1 MAALAENPAEQS
13 EDEDVTAPQG
23 PETEPTAHAVPEKKA
38 EDVIEAAEPESDRES
53 ETPAADGEEP
63 ETVALAQ
70 DASAPKPG
78 SAEKSAKPE
87 KGERPAPKASSA
99 SAESV
104 PPAESAESAKSHEP
118 DGSAESGAESRAESE
133 SESEKDEPAAS
144 ATESESEASVE
155 SEAEPET
162 VPVDPVSNWE
172 PARPKIAREL
182 AVVGRRLGSRYRLE
196 RMVRG
201 FGGVFSPEPQ
211 LWVGVDE
218 LLNRRVG
225 VDLIATE
232 HPLVE
237 QVARAAR
244 DAAAVPDARFVQ
256 VLDAVQDEDLLYI
269 VTEWVPGAEQLQ
281 ERLADGPLSPA
292 RATRMVRDLA
302 EAMVR
307 AHEAEV
313 AHGAMNPA
321 TVMITR
327 AGEVKLRGLL
337 VEATLSGAEPEAA
350 DPDERYAADVLA
362 LGQIWYAALTARWPG
377 PEADYGLE
385 AAPADGGDLYTPA
398 QIRAAVP
405 KQVDATVCRAL
416 GIGGQEAFTT
426 VKELSD
432 AIRALPKLRE
442 EAPEPETV
450 VVPPRT
456 RSAKPV
462 SAANSANGSA
472 RDAVPNWSPAPE
484 EAKPLWRRRGA
495 LAAAG
500 CAVIALATLAAFQLS
515 GNNKTDTT
523 TGSISNA
530 TPHPSVGGL
539 VSIPAGTSGK
549 ALKISDD
556 TIWDNGPSS
565 GSVATKADAYNGS
578 SSGWKMTTQTNSNWA
593 NSGGGIGLIFDLG
606 AAHTVDQIKFQI
618 SNPDATVE
626 IFTAPAGSSTAWNA
640 NSITSDGF
648 TLQKTL
654 SGAVSGQT
662 ITASFSPT
670 SAEYVAVVFTQLQSQ
685 SGLSD
690 GTPAGYRSNILD
702 AQVLGE

>member
-1 MAALAENPAEQS
+1 VAALAENPAEQS

-38 EDVIEAAEPESDRES
+38 EDVIEAAEPESDGES
-53 ETPAADGEEP
+53 ETSAAELEEP
-63 ETVALAQ
+63 ESAFLAQ
-70 DASAPKPG
+70 DAAAPKP
-78 SAEKSAKPE
+78 EKPE
-87 KGERPAPKASSA
+87 KGERPASEASSA
-99 SAESV
+99 SAQSR
-104 PPAESAESAKSHEP
+104 EP
-118 DGSAESGAESRAESE
+118 DESEESGAESPAGSDEE
-133 SESEKDEPAAS
+133 EPAAS
-144 ATESESEASVE
+144 ATGSED
-155 SEAEPET
+155 EAEPET
-162 VPVDPVSNWE
+162 VPVAPVPNWE

-232 HPLVE
+232 HPLVA

-256 VLDAVQDEDLLYI
+256 VLDAVQDDDLLYI

-321 TVMITR
+321 TVLITR

-377 PEADYGLE
+377 TEAEYGLE

-416 GIGGQEAFTT
+416 GIGDQEAFTT
-426 VKELSD
+426 IKELSD
-432 AIRALPKLRE
+432 AIRALPKLRD

-456 RSAKPV
+456 RSAKPL
-462 SAANSANGSA
+462 SAANSANGSI
-472 RDAVPNWSPAPE
+472 RDAVPSWSSAPE
-484 EAKPLWRRRGA
+484 EAKPIWRRRGA

-500 CAVIALATLAAFQLS
+500 CAVVALGTLAAFQLS
-515 GNNKTDTT
+515 GNNKNDTT

-556 TIWDNGPSS
+556 IIWDNGPSS
-565 GSVATKADAYNGS
+565 GSVSTSANAYNGS
-578 SSGWKMTTQTNSNWA
+578 SSGWRMTTQTNSNWA
-593 NSGGGIGLIFDLG
+593 NSGGGIGLVFDLG
-606 AAHTVDQIKFQI
+606 SAHTVDQIKFQI

-626 IFTAPAGSSTAWNA
+626 IFTAPAGTSTAWSA
-640 NSITSDGF
+640 NGITSDGF

-654 SGAVSGQT
+654 SGAVSGQA
-662 ITASFSPT
+662 ITASFSAT
-670 SAEYVAVVFTQLQSQ
+670 SAEYVAVIFTQLQSQ
-685 SGLSD
+685 GGLSD

-702 AQVLGE
+702 VQVLGE

>member
-13 EDEDVTAPQG
+13 EDEDVSAPQG
-23 PETEPTAHAVPEKKA
+23 PETEPTAEAVPEPKA
-38 EDVIEAAEPESDRES
+38 EDELEAADEESDEESETSDSAVAEEPEAAAATEADDEDQQDEPAERESAEPVAGAEPE
-53 ETPAADGEEP
+53 AAAKSAARSTAEPEP
-63 ETVALAQ
+63 ET
-70 DASAPKPG
+70 D
-78 SAEKSAKPE
+78 E
-87 KGERPAPKASSA
+87 
-99 SAESV
+99 
-104 PPAESAESAKSHEP
+104 ESAESE
-118 DGSAESGAESRAESE
+118 ES
-133 SESEKDEPAAS
+133 
-144 ATESESEASVE
+144 
-155 SEAEPET
+155 AEPEQSDSSEE
-162 VPVDPVSNWE
+162 PDPAEPEPATWE
-172 PARPKIAREL
+172 PARPKEPREL

-292 RATRMVRDLA
+292 SATHMVRDLA

-321 TVMITR
+321 TVMITK

-377 PEADYGLE
+377 TETEYGLE
-385 AAPADGGDLYTPA
+385 AAPADGAVLYTPA

-416 GIGGQEAFTT
+416 GLGEQDAFTS

-442 EAPEPETV
+442 ELPEPTV
-450 VVPPRT
+450 PVPPRS

-462 SAANSANGSA
+462 PAANAVGA
-472 RDAVPNWSPAPE
+472 PGPRDTGPSWSPAPE
-484 EAKPLWRRRGA
+484 ERTPVWRRRGV
-495 LAAAG
+495 LAVGG

-515 GNNKTDTT
+515 GNDKNNTT
-523 TGSISNA
+523 TGSISNV
-530 TPHPSVGGL
+530 TPHPSSGGL
-539 VSIPAGTSGK
+539 VSIPAGTVGK
-549 ALKISDD
+549 VLPISSD
-556 TIWDNGPSS
+556 TVWDQSPSS
-565 GSVATKADAYNGS
+565 GSQSSAANAYNGS
-578 SSGWKMTTQTNSNWA
+578 TAGWKMTTQYDEKWA
-593 NSGGGIGLIFDLG
+593 SENAGGIGLVFNLG
-606 AAHTVDQIKFQI
+606 SAHTVDQVKFQLA
-618 SNPDATVE
+618 NAGATVE
-626 IFTAPAGSSTAWNA
+626 ILTAPAGSSAAWNSA
-640 NSITSDGF
+640 GF
-648 TLQKTL
+648 AAAGLTLQKTL
-654 SGAVSGQT
+654 TNVASGQT
-662 ITASFSPT
+662 VTASFAAT
-670 SAEYVAVVFTQLQSQ
+670 SAQYVAVIFTQVQQ
-685 SGLSD
+685 QGALSD
-690 GTPAGYRSNILD
+690 GTPAGYRDTILD
-702 AQVLGE
+702 VQALGE